1 MLIMHVG
8 WVSDYSGEVLRQFD
22 LYTFSLL
29 IDSNYGGR
37 ELDEVTFGRLPIS
50 GWRVGSLPLKE
61 KRVWLGE

>member
-37 ELDEVTFGRLPIS
+37 ELDEVTFGRL
-50 GWRVGSLPLKE
+50 
-61 KRVWLGE
+61 